1 MSSKKKRLDLILV
14 EKGLVESREKAKRLI
29 MSGKVIV
36 NNEMVDK
43 PGKLFGENIDIRIK
57 EQEKYVSRGGYKIE
71 GAWESFRFEIKDK
84 VACDI
89 GSSTGGFTDF
99 LLQNDVKKVYCV
111 DVGYG
116 QLHWKIRNNPKVIVM
131 ERMNARTLELNEKVD
146 LVVCDVSFI
155 SLKKIFPTIK
165 KILKEDGKAIVLVKP
180 QFEAG
185 RDKVGK
191 GGIVRSKEIHKEVLC
206 DIIEN
211 ASEFGLY
218 PNNLDYSKI
227 KGTDGNI
234 EFFLELVNQKCNKII
249 SHEDIEKI
257 VNKAWEELS

>member
-1 MSSKKKRLDLILV
+1 MGIKKKRLDVLLV

-29 MSGKVIV
+29 MAGNVIV
-36 NNEMVDK
+36 NNERVDK
-43 PGKLFGENIDIRIK
+43 PGKMFDENIDIRVK
-57 EQEKYVSRGGYKIE
+57 EKEKYVSRGGYKIE
-71 GAWESFRFEIKDK
+71 GAWKSFKFEIKDK

-89 GSSTGGFTDF
+89 GASTGGFTDF
-99 LLQNDVKKVYCV
+99 LLQNGVKKVYCV

-116 QLHWKIRNNPKVIVM
+116 QLHWKIRNNPKVIVL
-131 ERMNARTLELNEKVD
+131 ERTNARELDLEERVD

-165 KILKEDGKAIVLVKP
+165 RILKSEGKAIVLVKP

-185 RDKVGK
+185 KNKVGK
-191 GGIVRSKEIHKEVLC
+191 GGIVRSKEIHKEVLY
-206 DIIEN
+206 DIIKN
-211 ASEFGLY
+211 ALNNGLC
-218 PNNLDYSKI
+218 PEKLDFSKI

-234 EFFLELVNQKCNKII
+234 EFFLELANKNCDCMI
-249 SHEDIEKI
+249 SFKKISTI